1 MDLTPIRAFAFRMF
15 DGFDGMENG
24 LRFDIPR
31 RASLRLRLL
40 TLPMTELEKL
50 RAVLTD
56 SHFLIPVI
64 VFAVGLALLITL
76 H

>member
-1 MDLTPIRAFAFRMF
+1 
-15 DGFDGMENG
+15 
-24 LRFDIPR
+24 
-31 RASLRLRLL
+31 
-40 TLPMTELEKL
+40 MTEIEKL

-64 VFAVGLALLITL
+64 VFGIGLALLITL